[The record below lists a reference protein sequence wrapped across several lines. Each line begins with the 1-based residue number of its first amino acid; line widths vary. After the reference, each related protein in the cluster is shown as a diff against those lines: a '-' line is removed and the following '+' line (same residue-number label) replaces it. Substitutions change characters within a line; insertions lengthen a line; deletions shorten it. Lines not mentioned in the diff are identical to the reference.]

1 MTTLTPGA
9 NTGVASGTL
18 SVTIS
23 YTPVAGADLD
33 VSAFLLNES
42 GKVRGDNDMCFF
54 GQQSVNN
61 GAVKLVESAA
71 GRSVFSVNLE
81 AIDPAIEKVALTATI
96 YENKA
101 RFDAFP
107 QLNVAVSGG
116 IEAPIPTQ
124 GMQETALI
132 LGEFYRRQGAWKF
145 RCVAQGFAGGL
156 APLAQ
161 HFGVD
166 IAAPAPAAAPTPVP
180 SPAPAAPAAAAA
192 PAPAPASKINL
203 SKITLDKQ
211 RPSISLEK
219 KDGDFGEIKIN
230 LNWNRTNPND
240 SAGSGGGGFFA
251 TLRNKATGKS
261 GGIDLDVGCLY
272 EMENGR
278 KGAVQA
284 LGNAFGDFRDEPFI
298 QLMGD
303 DRTGSVSDGEWLRIN
318 GKEWRKMRRVLV
330 YAFIYEG
337 APNWQATDGVITLY
351 IPGEPPIE
359 VRLSEEGGTKGM
371 CAIALLENIGGSVKV
386 NRRVEFFKGHSDMDK
401 AFGWGMRWAAGSK

>member
-1 MTTLTPGA
+1 MSTLTPGA
-9 NTGVASGTL
+9 NTSVSTGVQT
-18 SVTIS
+18 VTIT

-33 VSAFLLNES
+33 VSAFLLTDT

-61 GAVKLVESAA
+61 GAVKLVESSAF
-71 GRSVFSVNLE
+71 RTVFSLNLE
-81 AIDPAIEKVALTATI
+81 AIDQAVEMVALTATI

-101 RFDAFP
+101 KFAAFP
-107 QLNVAVSGG
+107 VLNVSVSGG

-166 IAAPAPAAAPTPVP
+166 IAAPAPSAAPTPA
-180 SPAPAAPAAAAA
+180 PAPVVPPA
-192 PAPAPASKINL
+192 APAPASKVNL

-230 LNWNRTNPND
+230 LNWNRSSQN
-240 SAGSGGGGFFA
+240 SGGGGFFA
-251 TLRNKATGKS
+251 SLRGKS

-272 EMENGR
+272 EMENGS

-284 LGNAFGDFRDEPFI
+284 LGNAFGDFRDAPFI

-318 GKEWRKMRRVLV
+318 GKEWRQIRRVLV

-351 IPGEPPIE
+351 IPGEAPIE
-359 VRLSEEGGTKGM
+359 VRLSEEGGSKGM
-371 CAIALLENIGGSVKV
+371 CAIALLENVGGSVRV
-386 NRRVEFFKGHSDMDK
+386 NRKVEFFKGHSDMDK

>member
-9 NTGVASGTL
+9 NTGVASATL
-18 SVTIS
+18 SVTVS
-23 YTPVAGADLD
+23 YTPVTGADLD

-71 GRSVFSVNLE
+71 GRSVFSVNLD
-81 AIDPAIEKVALTATI
+81 AIDQAIEKVALTATI

-107 QLNVAVSGG
+107 QLSVTVSGG

-132 LGEFYRRQGAWKF
+132 LGEFYRRQGVWKF

-156 APLAQ
+156 APLAE

-166 IAAPAPAAAPTPVP
+166 IAAPAAAPTPP
-180 SPAPAAPAAAAA
+180 PAPAA

-230 LNWNRTNPND
+230 LNWNRTNPN
-240 SAGSGGGGFFA
+240 AGGGGFFA
-251 TLRNKATGKS
+251 SLRGKS

-318 GKEWRKMRRVLV
+318 GKEWRKMRRVLI

-371 CAIALLENIGGSVKV
+371 CAIALLENVGGSVKV
-386 NRRVEFFKGHSDMDK
+386 NRKVEFFKGHSDMDK

>member
-1 MTTLTPGA
+1 MTY
-9 NTGVASGTL
+9 S
-18 SVTIS
+18 
-23 YTPVAGADLD
+23 PVAGADLD
-33 VSAFLLNES
+33 VSAFLLTDS

-71 GRSVFSVNLE
+71 GRTVFSMNLD

-101 RFDAFP
+101 KFAAFP
-107 QLNVAVSGG
+107 VLNVSVSGG

-156 APLAQ
+156 APLAE

-166 IAAPAPAAAPTPVP
+166 IAAPAPSAAPTP
-180 SPAPAAPAAAAA
+180 APAA
-192 PAPAPASKINL
+192 APAPASKINL

-230 LNWNRTNPND
+230 LNWNR
-240 SAGSGGGGFFA
+240 SSQSSGGGGFFA
-251 TLRNKATGKS
+251 SLRGKS

-318 GKEWRKMRRVLV
+318 GKEWRQIRRVLV

-351 IPGEPPIE
+351 IPGEAPIE
-359 VRLSEEGGTKGM
+359 VRLSEEGGSKGM
-371 CAIALLENIGGSVKV
+371 CAIALLENVGGSVRV
-386 NRRVEFFKGHSDMDK
+386 NRKVEFFKGHSDMDK

>member
-18 SVTIS
+18 SVTVS
-23 YTPVAGADLD
+23 YTPVTGADLD

-71 GRSVFSVNLE
+71 GRSVFSVNLD
-81 AIDPAIEKVALTATI
+81 AIDQAIEKVALTATI

-107 QLNVAVSGG
+107 QLSVTVSGG

-132 LGEFYRRQGAWKF
+132 LGEFYRRQGVWKF

-156 APLAQ
+156 APLAE

-166 IAAPAPAAAPTPVP
+166 IAAPAPAAAPTPP
-180 SPAPAAPAAAAA
+180 PAPA
-192 PAPAPASKINL
+192 APAPASKINL

-230 LNWNRTNPND
+230 LNWNRTNPN
-240 SAGSGGGGFFA
+240 AGGGGFFA
-251 TLRNKATGKS
+251 SLRGKS

-318 GKEWRKMRRVLV
+318 GKEWRKMRRVLI

-371 CAIALLENIGGSVKV
+371 CAIALLENVGGSVKV
-386 NRRVEFFKGHSDMDK
+386 NRKVEFFKGHSDMDK

>member
-1 MTTLTPGA
+1 MSTLTPGA
-9 NTGVASGTL
+9 NTSVSTGVQT
-18 SVTIS
+18 VTIT
-23 YTPVAGADLD
+23 YTPVADADLD
-33 VSAFLLNES
+33 VSAFLLTDT

-71 GRSVFSVNLE
+71 GRTVFSLNLE
-81 AIDPAIEKVALTATI
+81 AIDQAVEKVALTATI

-101 RFDAFP
+101 KFAAFP
-107 QLNVAVSGG
+107 VLNVSVSGG

-166 IAAPAPAAAPTPVP
+166 IAAPAPSAAPT
-180 SPAPAAPAAAAA
+180 SAPAPVVPPA
-192 PAPAPASKINL
+192 APAPASKVNL

-230 LNWNRTNPND
+230 LNWNRSSQN
-240 SAGSGGGGFFA
+240 SGGGGFFA
-251 TLRNKATGKS
+251 SLRGKS

-272 EMENGR
+272 EMENGS

-284 LGNAFGDFRDEPFI
+284 LGNAFGDFRDAPFI

-318 GKEWRKMRRVLV
+318 GKEWRQIRRVLV

-351 IPGEPPIE
+351 IPGEAPIE
-359 VRLSEEGGTKGM
+359 VRLSEEGGSKGM
-371 CAIALLENIGGSVKV
+371 CAIALLENVGGSVRV
-386 NRRVEFFKGHSDMDK
+386 NRKVEFFKGHSDMDK

>member
-18 SVTIS
+18 SVTVS
-23 YTPVAGADLD
+23 YTPVTGADLD

-71 GRSVFSVNLE
+71 GRSVFSVNLD
-81 AIDPAIEKVALTATI
+81 AIDQAIEKVALTATI

-107 QLNVAVSGG
+107 QLSVTVSGG

-132 LGEFYRRQGAWKF
+132 LGEFYRRQGVWKF

-156 APLAQ
+156 APLAE

-166 IAAPAPAAAPTPVP
+166 IAAPAAAPTPP
-180 SPAPAAPAAAAA
+180 PAPAA

-230 LNWNRTNPND
+230 LNWNRTNPN
-240 SAGSGGGGFFA
+240 AGGGGFFA
-251 TLRNKATGKS
+251 SLRGKS

-318 GKEWRKMRRVLV
+318 GKEWRKMRRVLI

-371 CAIALLENIGGSVKV
+371 CAIALLENVGGSVKV
-386 NRRVEFFKGHSDMDK
+386 NRKVEFFKGHSDMDK